1 MGFSLKSLAKECIDA
16 ETGYAIEKIPLEPRF
31 ILQLSGKKSDDK
43 VLILSGLE
51 GRDLFGDHLI
61 YMNKKRMTLVLVKCS
76 HVRDFF
82 SQGGWAP
89 EDFMDEQQLILH

>member
-16 ETGYAIEKIPLEPRF
+16 ETGYAIEEIPLEPKF
-31 ILQLSGKKSDDK
+31 ILQIRGKKSDEK

-51 GRDLFGDHLI
+51 GRGLFGDHLI
-61 YMNKKRMTLVLVKCS
+61 YMRKKKMTLVLVKCW

-82 SQGGWAP
+82 SQGGWTP
-89 EDFMDEQQLILH
+89 EGFLEDEKQIFH